1 MVALNWN
8 DFLASPAPKAP
19 VNLYLYICICLFVF
33 VYLYL
38 CICICVPVGIFLK
51 AHLQQE
57 PLSLDPHAPPPAPVP
72 GPQAAPPT
80 WVWKSWCSRIREG
93 LTLPELSIS
102 WHCQHWLN
110 PTITHPL
117 IFDINVSR
125 YMLWQKCVN
134 DHFWEWMITV
144 VEWSNLWDKCYL
156 FVDIDHFWALCA
168 LFQIWQ
174 PISAVDPF
182 LTCYQVVYLKAYL
195 IWAALTIAVFR
206 ADRCFHRAVH
216 WGTAR
221 PLLSFW
227 KIFYGLI
234 LEVWSLGWGVPPE
247 PHPPLAPLTEDP
259 PPAPYPPDTV
269 TWIFK
274 IDKSRNVYQL

>member
-1 MVALNWN
+1 MVALNRN
-8 DFLASPAPKAP
+8 DFLASPAPKALSICTCIFAF
-19 VNLYLYICICLFVF
+19 VNLNLYICICLFVFVSLYLSICICLFVF

-38 CICICVPVGIFLK
+38 CICIWVSVFLK

-80 WVWKSWCSRIREG
+80 WVWKSWYSWIREG

-144 VEWSNLWDKCYL
+144 GGNVVEWSKLWDRCFL
-156 FVDIDHFWALCA
+156 FVDIDHF
-168 LFQIWQ
+168 
-174 PISAVDPF
+174 
-182 LTCYQVVYLKAYL
+182 
-195 IWAALTIAVFR
+195 
-206 ADRCFHRAVH
+206 
-216 WGTAR
+216 
-221 PLLSFW
+221 
-227 KIFYGLI
+227 
-234 LEVWSLGWGVPPE
+234 
-247 PHPPLAPLTEDP
+247 
-259 PPAPYPPDTV
+259 
-269 TWIFK
+269 
-274 IDKSRNVYQL
+274 

>member
-1 MVALNWN
+1 MQNWPPHGHKMCHPCQTEVGVGKGW
-8 DFLASPAPKAP
+8 DREYKWATSSESVTLAPGW
-19 VNLYLYICICLFVF
+19 FVF

-38 CICICVPVGIFLK
+38 CICICVSVGIFLK

-80 WVWKSWCSRIREG
+80 WVWKSWYSWIREG

-117 IFDINVSR
+117 RFDINIYR

-144 VEWSNLWDKCYL
+144 GGNVVEWSKLWDKCYL
-156 FVDIDHFWALCA
+156 FVDIDHF
-168 LFQIWQ
+168 
-174 PISAVDPF
+174 
-182 LTCYQVVYLKAYL
+182 
-195 IWAALTIAVFR
+195 
-206 ADRCFHRAVH
+206 
-216 WGTAR
+216 
-221 PLLSFW
+221 
-227 KIFYGLI
+227 
-234 LEVWSLGWGVPPE
+234 
-247 PHPPLAPLTEDP
+247 
-259 PPAPYPPDTV
+259 
-269 TWIFK
+269 
-274 IDKSRNVYQL
+274 